1 MAPNIG
7 IGSSVSDDARS
18 ESPLTI
24 DDVHDN
30 EVAKH
35 TPQDDDDVDQLLT
48 PLTARRY
55 HFNFNQNKSQFELN
69 SPSNHKQQQTSHE
82 KQLQATLS
90 SILILDSPTNP
101 RVESLLS
108 SYNGQLI
115 PIGTNILQ
123 GLRNAA
129 PTSLAARV
137 GDYNENLFYEME
149 KKDMDLESIIRSTT
163 STSTA
168 NNNNEIAGAV
178 SAGASAS
185 SSFASSPTDA
195 SSVCVDTT
203 DAEQQVKSL
212 YFSHEASLEMHAPTD
227 DPPRWGEEMD
237 DDLLN
242 MFDDIDNLDDPIFGG
257 GYVVATS
264 DGQLKEFYSHPKAF
278 NKKEGEP
285 PSFLDINAHP
295 QDSLQVDVKPSAS
308 EEASP
313 NNHIFDDSFTLG
325 DMPHVSQSHSQDND
339 GLDTSFNERGN
350 VNVFDNGPVFYD
362 NVDDTTEGFSTNDY
376 TETLLLQE
384 SISTTSLPPLMLRT
398 LPESQDIPQAQGD
411 HQVTPLLGEAK
422 CDSLPIVTPKS
433 GELNKGT
440 LPQSKVSSLPLS
452 MSQKSSNGLHQRS
465 NGNSCIN
472 DNAVAPTPRG
482 QGKEHQA
489 QRHDVTWKRRFAEL
503 EVCGH
508 LLYHCSIFINA
519 DIP

>member
-1 MAPNIG
+1 MNAKCEGEEKVYLKDHQCYPFVDEKTMNNIESTLLR
-7 IGSSVSDDARS
+7 SSV
-18 ESPLTI
+18 
-24 DDVHDN
+24 
-30 EVAKH
+30 
-35 TPQDDDDVDQLLT
+35 TP
-48 PLTARRY
+48 
-55 HFNFNQNKSQFELN
+55 
-69 SPSNHKQQQTSHE
+69 
-82 KQLQATLS
+82 
-90 SILILDSPTNP
+90 
-101 RVESLLS
+101 
-108 SYNGQLI
+108 
-115 PIGTNILQ
+115 
-123 GLRNAA
+123 
-129 PTSLAARV
+129 
-137 GDYNENLFYEME
+137 
-149 KKDMDLESIIRSTT
+149 
-163 STSTA
+163 A

-178 SAGASAS
+178 SAGAS

-203 DAEQQVKSL
+203 EAEQQVKPL
-212 YFSHEASLEMHAPTD
+212 YFSREPSLEMHAPTD

-237 DDLLN
+237 DDLLAVAD
-242 MFDDIDNLDDPIFGG
+242 MFDDIDNLDHPIFGG

-264 DGQLKEFYSHPKAF
+264 DGQLKEFYSHPKAV

-285 PSFLDINAHP
+285 PSYP
-295 QDSLQVDVKPSAS
+295 QDSLPVDVKPSAS

-313 NNHIFDDSFTLG
+313 NNPIFDDSMFTLG

-350 VNVFDNGPVFYD
+350 VDVFDNGPVFYD
-362 NVDDTTEGFSTNDY
+362 NVDDTTEGFSNDY
-376 TETLLLQE
+376 TETLLLQD

-398 LPESQDIPQAQGD
+398 LPESQDIPRASSD

-422 CDSLPIVTPKS
+422 CDSLPMVTPPKRVTLTTEELKS
-433 GELNKGT
+433 GKLNKGT

-472 DNAVAPTPRG
+472 DNAVASTPRG

-508 LLYHCSIFINA
+508 MLYHCSIFINA

>member
-1 MAPNIG
+1 MTTAKCEGEEKVYLKDHQCYPFVDEKTMNNIESTLLR
-7 IGSSVSDDARS
+7 SSV
-18 ESPLTI
+18 T
-24 DDVHDN
+24 
-30 EVAKH
+30 
-35 TPQDDDDVDQLLT
+35 
-48 PLTARRY
+48 
-55 HFNFNQNKSQFELN
+55 
-69 SPSNHKQQQTSHE
+69 
-82 KQLQATLS
+82 
-90 SILILDSPTNP
+90 
-101 RVESLLS
+101 
-108 SYNGQLI
+108 
-115 PIGTNILQ
+115 
-123 GLRNAA
+123 
-129 PTSLAARV
+129 
-137 GDYNENLFYEME
+137 
-149 KKDMDLESIIRSTT
+149 
-163 STSTA
+163 TA

-325 DMPHVSQSHSQDND
+325 DMPHLSQSHSQDND

-350 VNVFDNGPVFYD
+350 VFDNGPVFYD
-362 NVDDTTEGFSTNDY
+362 NVDDTTGEGFSSTDDY

-384 SISTTSLPPLMLRT
+384 SICTTSLPPLMLRT

-422 CDSLPIVTPKS
+422 CDSLPIVTPVTLTSVELKS

-508 LLYHCSIFINA
+508 MLYHCSISIDA